1 MKIDEGSINHNAL
14 RLISELVESR
24 YEFLKFGT
32 SESTEVAFM
41 AMTLG
46 EIGAICDF
54 AEALKEVLRS

>member
-14 RLISELVESR
+14 RFISELVESR
-24 YEFLKFGT
+24 YEFLNGT

-41 AMTLG
+41 AMTRG